1 MQKRGQVTPQLLQGN
16 NNPSKLSDPSRS
28 APFNT
33 EINSITREGKNP
45 SLIERV
51 PRSIEDVIES
61 TPSDKENQVSSAAV
75 VMMSEERVNN
85 IPMNSKSLSERV
97 KDYLSSKMNQIL
109 PDPIV
114 ASELQELGILQAGGR
129 FNDDGNHDVV

>member
-28 APFNT
+28 VPFNT

-61 TPSDKENQVSSAAV
+61 NPSDKENQVSSAAV

>member
-33 EINSITREGKNP
+33 DIISITHEEKNP
-45 SLIERV
+45 SLIERF

-61 TPSDKENQVSSAAV
+61 DLSKKENQVSSPV
-75 VMMSEERVNN
+75 TVMMSERANT
-85 IPMNSKSLSERV
+85 IPMKTKSLSEKI

-109 PDPIV
+109 PDPEV

-129 FNDDGNHDVV
+129 FNDDCNDVV

>member
-61 TPSDKENQVSSAAV
+61 NPSDKENQVSSAAV